1 MDLGTWA
8 GTEAGPAGVSCRF
21 PLRGAS
27 DLDQLVRFGGE
38 PEDDE
43 DDKERRGASEHGV
56 WEGVANVEA
65 NVGVLRAGEGVGL
78 LVSTQILT
86 IVCLPFDLRVYADL
100 ILPTTGILL
109 LEQLR
114 GRLELEA
121 RGEGLS
127 DLKRVSRR
135 DEADCLTRTWKSRE
149 ARVRVKEEGL
159 AINWRVALWRGPIE
173 GEGRMGVTVEATTG
187 RSVARC

>member
-8 GTEAGPAGVSCRF
+8 GTEAWPVGVSCRS

-38 PEDDE
+38 PEDGE

-56 WEGVANVEA
+56 WEGVADVEA

-78 LVSTQILT
+78 LVSTQTLT
-86 IVCLPFDLRVYADL
+86 IVCLPFDLQMHVEP
-100 ILPTTGILL
+100 ILPFTGVLP

-127 DLKRVSRR
+127 DLERGSRR
-135 DEADCLTRTWKSRE
+135 DEVGCLT
-149 ARVRVKEEGL
+149 
-159 AINWRVALWRGPIE
+159 
-173 GEGRMGVTVEATTG
+173 
-187 RSVARC
+187 